1 MNQLVQKCECSEV
14 SFDRIMVNAI
24 NAKHLKKL
32 VPKIANLLKKYDLA
46 GTASLAVI
54 DDIIIGLEYTYAN
67 SNEIAHAENILDIIS
82 DESSVIIDK
91 ILRKYAH
98 LEMCPIQ

>member
-14 SFDRIMVNAI
+14 SFARVVINAI
-24 NAKHLKKL
+24 NAKHLSKL
-32 VPKIANLLKKYDLA
+32 GSKIAKVLKKYDLA

-67 SNEIAHAENILDIIS
+67 SDEIAHAENILDIIS
-82 DESSVIIDK
+82 DESSAIIDK

-98 LEMCPIQ
+98 LEMCPIN